1 MNFKFA
7 HNASSLRL
15 LFYIKAA
22 ISVYVIFKING
33 KLPSLSNECPQSAI
47 QMMLS
52 CRINVI

>member
-22 ISVYVIFKING
+22 ISVYVISKING
-33 KLPSLSNECPQSAI
+33 KLPSLSNECPQY
-47 QMMLS
+47 LS
-52 CRINVI
+52 HKCNIT

>member
-22 ISVYVIFKING
+22 ISVYEWKT
-33 KLPSLSNECPQSAI
+33 PSLSNECPQY
-47 QMMLS
+47 LS
-52 CRINVI
+52 YKCNIT

>member
-7 HNASSLRL
+7 HNASSIRL

-33 KLPSLSNECPQSAI
+33 KLPSLSNECPGPIPVA
-47 QMMLS
+47 
-52 CRINVI
+52 

>member
-22 ISVYVIFKING
+22 ISVYVILLSL
-33 KLPSLSNECPQSAI
+33 KLMENSPVSRMSVPNT
-47 QMMLS
+47 